1 MTLSADDI
9 DAMSALEEDLAK
21 QALPRLLDLRN
32 KVNAG
37 GTLSKSDI
45 GFLSQVIHHARQSKQ
60 LMDLSPEWHVFYDEL
75 LQIHSDIVNQA
86 MDNVERA

>member
-1 MTLSADDI
+1 MTLSADDT
-9 DAMSALEEDLAK
+9 DVMGALEEDLAK
-21 QALPRLLDLRN
+21 QALPRLLDLKN
-32 KVNAG
+32 KVYSG

-45 GFLSQVIHHARQSKQ
+45 GFLSQVVHHARQSEQ
-60 LMDLSPEWHVFYDEL
+60 LLDLSSEWHEFYAEL